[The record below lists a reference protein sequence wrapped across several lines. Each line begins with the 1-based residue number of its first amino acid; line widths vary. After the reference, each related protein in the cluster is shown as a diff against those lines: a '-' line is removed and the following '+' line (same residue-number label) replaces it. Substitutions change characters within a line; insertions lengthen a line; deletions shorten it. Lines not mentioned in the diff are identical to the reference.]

1 MVLDSGEIIHN
12 WEEIP
17 KTCNIVKYGAA
28 TEHTI
33 GLLGQVSFA
42 ARGYTCGYK
51 PPFLSERKL
60 LTKQIE
66 VFSVKGQAFAEPG
79 DSGSL
84 VFAVTEEHNRQRIR
98 ALGMLVGG
106 TKHGSVMV
114 TPIWA
119 VLGILRDKQLI
130 KSSSSL
136 LSFPLPPAAS
146 DSSESEQD
154 SDEAGETTLPV
165 RNNAVI
171 NELKSEVTEIK
182 TKMNITDQKIEENHA
197 SIKGDL
203 ATKINILDQKIEE
216 NHASIKGDL
225 ETIIKHIIP
234 KAAKEEIAHENN
246 TEGENDL
253 AKKKKI
259 N

>member
-1 MVLDSGEIIHN
+1 MVFDSGEIITN

-33 GLLGQVSFA
+33 GLLNQVSCA
-42 ARGYTCGYK
+42 ARGYKCGYK
-51 PPFLSERKL
+51 PPFLPERKL
-60 LTKQIE
+60 LTKQIA
-66 VFSVKGQAFAEPG
+66 VSSVKGQAFAEQG

-84 VFAVTEEHNRQRIR
+84 VFVVTEEHNRQKIR

-119 VLGILRDKQLI
+119 VLGILWDKQLI
-130 KSSSSL
+130 SSSSSL

-146 DSSESEQD
+146 NSSESEQD
-154 SDEAGETTLPV
+154 SNEAGETTTPV
-165 RNNAVI
+165 GNNAVI
-171 NELKSEVTEIK
+171 DELKYEVTEIK
-182 TKMNITDQKIEENHA
+182 TKMNTMDCSIKLMNEKIEENHA

-203 ATKINILDQKIEE
+203 AALM
-216 NHASIKGDL
+216 
-225 ETIIKHIIP
+225 KHVIP
-234 KAAKEEIAHENN
+234 EATKEEIAHENN
-246 TEGENDL
+246 TEG
-253 AKKKKI
+253 
-259 N
+259 